1 MTDLLPCKFGILLV
15 KNVSKVWVLLFYRGA
30 DCCVLVYDV
39 NVAKTFENLNSWK
52 DEFLIQAGPREP
64 DKFPFVVIGNKID
77 KEGQRVVTT
86 KRANSWCQTAGDI
99 PLFETSA
106 KESINVEQAFQ
117 TIARNALKQE
127 TSEDPSDL
135 FLPETINY
143 NLDKSEP
150 KQQDG

>member
-1 MTDLLPCKFGILLV
+1 M
-15 KNVSKVWVLLFYRGA
+15 
-30 DCCVLVYDV
+30 LVYDV

-52 DEFLIQAGPREP
+52 DKFLIQAVRCEP
-64 DKFPFVVIGNKID
+64 DTFPFVIIGNKID

-127 TSEDPSDL
+127 SNEDPSDL
-135 FLPETINY
+135 FMPETINY
-143 NLDKSEP
+143 NLDKQDQKP
-150 KQQDG
+150 QDGGCC

>member
-1 MTDLLPCKFGILLV
+1 MGGVGKTSLMNQYVNKKFI
-15 KNVSKVWVLLFYRGA
+15 
-30 DCCVLVYDV
+30 
-39 NVAKTFENLNSWK
+39 
-52 DEFLIQAGPREP
+52 IQAGPREP

-127 TSEDPSDL
+127 GNEDPSDL
-135 FLPETINY
+135 FMPETINY
-143 NLDKSEP
+143 NIGNESQKP
-150 KQQDG
+150 QDSGCC